1 MANLLADFILKDI
14 DKDTFLQ
21 SQYERLLVEYTRS
34 LFGLLDTTFDDR
46 YRSLLC
52 YADLLSI
59 SESEI
64 YNNLAQQIVI
74 LMSQLF
80 PNEEDI
86 MIYKEAVYQNVSNFA
101 SLEYIRAQNG
111 IATQQDFLREM
122 DTYTHQIINKI
133 PDSNKAFFDTQR
145 LVLNDISINQYYSFS
160 APTSMGKT
168 FVIINFIKSKLKENA
183 AENFVIVVP
192 TRALLSE
199 IANKLINELKD
210 YLGVD
215 CHKVITTMA
224 AIQKNEKY
232 IAVLT
237 PERLY
242 YSLLKQP
249 EIVFKYLFID
259 EAHKISEKDKRSIIY
274 YKILDMLKE
283 RLAVH
288 IYFSSP
294 VIPNPDVYL
303 ELTNFYN
310 QDDNIV
316 SGKSFRFSPVIQ
328 NKIYL
333 DLTHGTTCVVNNF
346 SNRLLPCG
354 ALCSGI
360 SDKLEAV
367 ICLSGKCNLIYVS
380 SSNKAVTYAM
390 ELCRRLEIQSGD
402 SSPELN
408 AIAKQIE
415 QKIHKEYYLA
425 RMIRYGIAYHIGA
438 LPAEIRS
445 KIEYLLRKGL
455 IKYCFCTSTLLE
467 GVNVPADNLFVFDNK
482 KGPALMSS
490 IDAFNLIGRAGRVT
504 LNEMGNVYIVIDD
517 ERKHKYFDEVLLKPL
532 PNQELLPQK
541 ALEKRH
547 KKAIV
552 SALLQGKTNLI
563 EVDEKYSD
571 RGFTEITYEYATKCL
586 NMLVNDI
593 CAKNNSYIVRDFRK
607 SNVLTPQNIIDIRK
621 LFGGIVGRDDDINIS
636 ARQKQSLYQVIA
648 NTQISYPDNF
658 DYYTCLT
665 FLKKLSKIFD
675 WPIYEKNTLG
685 KGDRLDYYTVILLQW
700 MEGRGL
706 HEIIRGAI
714 SHYQMHG
721 GKLVSY
727 EPTYHLEKYD
737 GSSNH
742 KNQVINEA
750 MKDIEQIINYKFSMY
765 FLRFSEAIFKIRG
778 EHALTNDWYEYVEY
792 GTCNEQ
798 VICLQKHGFSR
809 EEALTLTKKTYSSFI
824 TYLDGNLKISSKI
837 FEVSDGD
844 MLTTLDTVRINYP
857 EIFCC

>member
-1 MANLLADFILKDI
+1 MSDRLVDFILKDI

-21 SQYERLLVEYTRS
+21 AQYERLLVEYTRS
-34 LFGLLDTTFDDR
+34 LFGMTDSVFDNG
-46 YRSLLC
+46 YRSLLR

-59 SESEI
+59 SELEVH
-64 YNNLAQQIVI
+64 NNLAQQIVI
-74 LMSQLF
+74 LMGQLF
-80 PNEEDI
+80 HNEEVTI
-86 MIYKEAVYQNVSNFA
+86 FKESVYQNVSNFA
-101 SLEYIRAQNG
+101 SLAHFRTKSG
-111 IATQQDFLREM
+111 ITTQHDFLR
-122 DTYTHQIINKI
+122 DVGTYTHQIINRI
-133 PDSNKAFFDTQR
+133 PDSDKAFFDTQR
-145 LVLNDISINQYYSFS
+145 LALKDISTSQYYSFS

-168 FVIINFIKSKLKENA
+168 FVIINFIKNKLKENA
-183 AENFVIVVP
+183 SENFVIIVP

-224 AIQKNEKY
+224 SAQQNEKF

-242 YSLLKQP
+242 HSLLKQP
-249 EIVFKYLFID
+249 EIEFKYLFID
-259 EAHKISEKDKRSIIY
+259 EAHKISDKDKRSIIY

-283 RLAVH
+283 RLPVH

-310 QDDNIV
+310 QDGNKV
-316 SGKSFRFSPVIQ
+316 SGRSFRFSPVIQ

-333 DLTHGTTCVVNNF
+333 DLNQGTTCVVNTL
-346 SNRLLPCG
+346 SSQLVPCG
-354 ALCSGI
+354 TLCNGI

-367 ICLSGKCNLIYVS
+367 TCLGGKCNLIYVS
-380 SSNKAVTYAM
+380 SANKAVTYAM
-390 ELCRRLEIQSGD
+390 QLCRRMETRSDVIA
-402 SSPELN
+402 PELN
-408 AIAKQIE
+408 EIAKQIE

-425 RMIRYGIAYHIGA
+425 RMIRCGIAYHIGA
-438 LPAEIRS
+438 LPAEIRA
-445 KIEYLLRKGL
+445 KIEHLLRKGL

-482 KGPALMSS
+482 KGPAAMST

-517 ERKHKYFDEVLLKPL
+517 KWKQKYFDEVLLKPL

-541 ALEKRH
+541 VLEKKH

-552 SALLQGKTNLI
+552 STLLQGKTNLI
-563 EVDEKYSD
+563 EADEKYSD
-571 RGFTEITYEYATKCL
+571 RGFAETTYEYATKCL
-586 NMLVNDI
+586 NMLVHDI
-593 CAKNNSYIVRDFRK
+593 CAKNDSYIVRDFRK
-607 SNVLTPQNIIDIRK
+607 NDILTPQNIIDIRRI
-621 LFGGIVGRDDDINIS
+621 FGEIVSGDDDINIS
-636 ARQKQSLYQVIA
+636 ARQKQSLYQAVA
-648 NTQISYPDNF
+648 NSEITYPDSFN
-658 DYYTCLT
+658 YYTCLS
-665 FLKKLSKIFD
+665 FLRELSKIFD
-675 WPIYEKNTLG
+675 WPIYEKSTLG

-714 SHYQMHG
+714 SHYQEHG

-737 GSSNH
+737 GSPNH
-742 KNQVINEA
+742 KNQIINEA

-765 FLRFSEAIFKIRG
+765 FLRFSEAIIRIRG
-778 EHALTNDWYEYVEY
+778 EQALANDWYEYVEY
-792 GTCNEQ
+792 GTCNDQ
-798 VICLQKHGFSR
+798 VISLQKHGFLR
-809 EEALTLTKKTYSSFI
+809 EQALALTKKPYDSLVIFSE
-824 TYLDGNLKISSKI
+824 GNLKFFSKI
-837 FEVSDGD
+837 LETADD
-844 MLTTLDTVRINYP
+844 DLLETLSTVAINYP
-857 EIFCC
+857 EIFE

>member
-1 MANLLADFILKDI
+1 MTNTLADLILKDI
-14 DKDTFLQ
+14 DKDSYLQ

-34 LFGLLDTTFDDR
+34 LFGLLDTTFDDG
-46 YRSLLC
+46 YRTLLC

-59 SESEI
+59 SELEAH
-64 YNNLAQQIVI
+64 NNLAQQIVI
-74 LMSQLF
+74 LLSQLF

-86 MIYKEAVYQNVSNFA
+86 MIYKETVYQNVSNFA
-101 SLEYIRAQNG
+101 SLEYVRERSG
-111 IATQQDFLREM
+111 IITQQDFLHEIGA
-122 DTYTHQIINKI
+122 YTHQIINRI

-145 LVLNDISINQYYSFS
+145 LALKDISTSQYYSFS

-168 FVIINFIKSKLKENA
+168 FVIINYIKSKLKENA
-183 AENFVIVVP
+183 AENFVILVP

-199 IANKLINELKD
+199 IANKLINELKE
-210 YLGVD
+210 YLGIER
-215 CHKVITTMA
+215 HKVITTMA
-224 AIQKNEKY
+224 SVRQNEKY

-249 EIVFKYLFID
+249 EMVFKYLFID
-259 EAHKISEKDKRSIIY
+259 EAHKISDKDKRSIIY

-283 RLAVH
+283 RLDVH
-288 IYFSSP
+288 VYFSSP

-310 QDDNIV
+310 QDDNRV
-316 SGKSFRFSPVIQ
+316 SGRSFQFSPVIQ

-333 DLTHGTTCVVNNF
+333 DLTSGITYVVNNL
-346 SNRLLPCG
+346 SNRLISCG
-354 ALCSGI
+354 ALCSDI
-360 SDKLEAV
+360 SDKLKV
-367 ICLSGKCNLIYVS
+367 VTGLSGKCNLIYVS
-380 SSNKAVTYAM
+380 SANKAVTYAM
-390 ELCRRLEIQSGD
+390 ELCRRMELQPGA
-402 SSPELN
+402 SSSELN
-408 AIAKQIE
+408 SIAKQIE

-482 KGPALMSS
+482 KGSAIMST

-504 LNEMGNVYIVIDD
+504 LNEMGNVYIVVDD
-517 ERKHKYFDEVLLKPL
+517 QRKQKYFDEVLLKPL

-547 KKAIV
+547 KKVIV
-552 SALLQGKTNLI
+552 STLLQGKTNLI
-563 EVDEKYSD
+563 EVNEKYSD

-593 CAKNNSYIVRDFRK
+593 CSRNNSYIVRDFRK
-607 SNVLTPQNIIDIRK
+607 CNVLTPQNIVDIRK
-621 LFGGIVGRDDDINIS
+621 IFGKIVVGDDDINIS
-636 ARQKQSLYQVIA
+636 ARQKQSLYQAIA
-648 NTQISYPDNF
+648 NTEITYPDTF
-658 DYYTCLT
+658 DYYTCLN
-665 FLKKLSKIFD
+665 FLRSLSKIFD
-675 WPIYEKNTLG
+675 WPIYEKSTLG
-685 KGDRLDYYTVILLQW
+685 KGDRIDYYTVILLQW

-714 SHYQMHG
+714 LHYQKHG

-727 EPTYHLEKYD
+727 SPTYHLEKYD
-737 GSSNH
+737 ESSNH
-742 KNQVINEA
+742 KNQIINEA
-750 MKDIEQIINYKFSMY
+750 MKDIEQIINYKLSMY
-765 FLRFSEAIFKIRG
+765 FLRFSEAVLKVRG

-798 VICLQKHGFSR
+798 VICLQKYGFSR
-809 EEALTLTKKTYSSFI
+809 EEALVLIKKPYSEFI
-824 TYLDGNLKISSKI
+824 NYLDGYLKISYKI
-837 FEVSDGD
+837 FDITDED
-844 MLTTLDTVRINYP
+844 MLNTLNTVVINYP
-857 EIFCC
+857 EIFTL